1 MSEIIKFYQF
11 KESSCRHTLSDIWD
25 WSNDQLEIEHDF
37 IQWIFP
43 LNEASSYNPD
53 APVLSIEDI
62 KEFRN
67 SPELQFRVMVSIHT
81 FMRFLYRTVNHWCT
95 EKDHNH
101 LRITR
106 MLKSLRL
113 LGLDQEANNCYDEL
127 MMIICKL
134 DMEEKMETPISFW
147 LAALEPLLSIEE
159 SDK

>member
-67 SPELQFRVMVSIHT
+67 SPELQFRVMVSVHT
-81 FMRFLYRTVNHWCT
+81 FMRFLYRTVNPWCT

-113 LGLDQEANNCYDEL
+113 LGLEMAALNCWYEL
-127 MMIICKL
+127 VMIIYKMG
-134 DMEEKMETPISFW
+134 MEETMEAPMSFW
-147 LAALEPLLSIEE
+147 RSALEPLLSIEE

>member
-11 KESSCRHTLSDIWD
+11 KDSSCRHALSDIWD
-25 WSNDQLEIEHDF
+25 WSNDQLEVEHDF

-67 SPELQFRVMVSIHT
+67 SPELQFRVLVSAHT
-81 FMRFLYRTVNHWCT
+81 FMRFLYSTVNNWCT
-95 EKDHNH
+95 EANHNH

-113 LGLDQEANNCYDEL
+113 LGLELVALNCYYEL
-127 MMIICKL
+127 VMIVYKL
-134 DMEEKMETPISFW
+134 DMEETLEEPMAFW
-147 LAALEPLLSIEE
+147 RSALEPLVSLEE
-159 SDK
+159 QDK